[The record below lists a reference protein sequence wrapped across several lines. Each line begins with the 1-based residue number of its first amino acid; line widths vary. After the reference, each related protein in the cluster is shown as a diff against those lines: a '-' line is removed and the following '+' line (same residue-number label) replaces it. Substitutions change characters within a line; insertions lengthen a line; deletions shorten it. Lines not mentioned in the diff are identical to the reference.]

1 MDVDFT
7 GFCRHYVEGVT
18 IVVPATRRIPPQCLE
33 SKAKITNK
41 MNHIIATF
49 EARQA
54 DPKAIPLMLDLD
66 GNIAESNAHNFF
78 AVVGG
83 KIYTPGSKNV
93 LGGITRAVLGEL
105 SDRLDMEVEETN
117 LTPYDCLNADE
128 AFLTSTSPTIVPI
141 KTINGVGFRA
151 GRPRPRDPAAAQGLG
166 RSRGCGYRRAGHQP
180 HGRRGEGRVDA
191 PRGTRNRRRWGCSG
205 RVAKTMRPANGLKR
219 YLYTAVAGLTMGAAD
234 VVPGVSGGTMAFIM
248 GIYEELVDAL
258 KAFNWRLL
266 ITLLRLRFRDAV
278 AAVPWRFLAVL
289 GAGITVSLLVLAGP
303 IGWLLDHHP
312 VPLFAFFL
320 GLVLASIVTVAA
332 RIRWS
337 VTAVLCLLLGAG
349 VAYWLV
355 GLVPMA
361 MPHDVV
367 TLFLS
372 GAAAVTAMILPGISG
387 AFILLVLGQYEF
399 AIDAVR
405 DRDFLAI
412 LPLAKGA
419 ICGILPFVR
428 ILSWL
433 LRRHHQI
440 TIALLIGFMVG
451 SLRKIWPFKAVV
463 SGDGEALV
471 LREVNVLPE
480 LDGSFW
486 LALGLCI
493 LGFLLVLAL
502 NRVGQARTDGNLKQD
517 PTT

>member
-1 MDVDFT
+1 M
-7 GFCRHYVEGVT
+7 
-18 IVVPATRRIPPQCLE
+18 
-33 SKAKITNK
+33 
-41 MNHIIATF
+41 
-49 EARQA
+49 
-54 DPKAIPLMLDLD
+54 
-66 GNIAESNAHNFF
+66 AE
-78 AVVGG
+78 
-83 KIYTPGSKNV
+83 T
-93 LGGITRAVLGEL
+93 T
-105 SDRLDMEVEETN
+105 
-117 LTPYDCLNADE
+117 
-128 AFLTSTSPTIVPI
+128 
-141 KTINGVGFRA
+141 
-151 GRPRPRDPAAAQGLG
+151 
-166 RSRGCGYRRAGHQP
+166 
-180 HGRRGEGRVDA
+180 
-191 PRGTRNRRRWGCSG
+191 
-205 RVAKTMRPANGLKR
+205 RPANGLKR
-219 YLYTAVAGLTMGAAD
+219 YLYTAFAGLTMGAAD

-266 ITLLRLRFRDAV
+266 IMLLRLRFRDAV

-332 RIRWS
+332 RLRWS
-337 VTAVLCLLLGAG
+337 LTAVLCLLLGAG
-349 VAYWLV
+349 LAYWLV

-399 AIDAVR
+399 VIDAVR

-463 SGDGEALV
+463 SGDGEVLV
-471 LREVNVLPE
+471 LREVNVRPE

-502 NRVGQARTDGNLKQD
+502 NRVAQARTDGNLKQD